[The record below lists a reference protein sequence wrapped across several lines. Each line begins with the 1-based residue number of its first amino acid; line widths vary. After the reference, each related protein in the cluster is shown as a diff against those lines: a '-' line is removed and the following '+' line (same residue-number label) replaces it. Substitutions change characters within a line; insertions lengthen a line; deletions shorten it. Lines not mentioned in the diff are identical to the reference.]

1 MVKDRSSITTR
12 ALLRSFQRVRA
23 AQTTSAETDAFFKDL
38 ELVRHL
44 DTDLS
49 IKSGALLAFQGLI
62 LMSGINPIAASP
74 GSPLSVSP
82 VDAPA
87 VVFVTALGVALLA
100 LAATFCVR
108 CIMIGEYFD
117 DSGLEDDPDGVAVR
131 MLAAHCAAIDKE
143 KSLLAKAVLWT
154 YAGGAAMVVAFFWAL
169 IGKWI

>member
-1 MVKDRSSITTR
+1 MEKDRSTISTR
-12 ALLRSFQRVRA
+12 ALLRAFQRARA
-23 AQTTSAETDAFFKDL
+23 AQSTSAEAEALFRDL

-62 LMSGINPIAASP
+62 LMAGINPIAASP

-82 VDAPA
+82 VDAYG
-87 VVFVTALGVALLA
+87 VVLVTAIGVGLLA
-100 LAATFCVR
+100 WAATFCVR
-108 CIMIGEYFD
+108 CIMIGEHFD
-117 DSGLEDDPDGVAVR
+117 DNGLENDPDGVAVR
-131 MLAAHCAAIDKE
+131 MLAAYCAAIDKE
-143 KSLLAKAVLWT
+143 KTLLAKGVLWT

>member
-1 MVKDRSSITTR
+1 MEKDRSRITTR
-12 ALLRSFQRVRA
+12 VLLRSFQRVRA
-23 AQTTSAETDAFFKDL
+23 AQATSAEADALFKDL

-49 IKSGALLAFQGLI
+49 IKAGALLAFQGLI
-62 LMSGINPIAASP
+62 LMAGINIITASP

-82 VDAPA
+82 LDAPW
-87 VVFVTALGVALLA
+87 VVLATALGVALLA
-100 LAATFCVR
+100 VAATFCVR

-117 DSGLEDDPDGVAVR
+117 DSGLKDDPDAIAVR

-143 KSLLAKAVLWT
+143 KTLLAKAVLWT

>member
-1 MVKDRSSITTR
+1 MEKDRSRITTR

-23 AQTTSAETDAFFKDL
+23 AQTTSAEADALFKDL
-38 ELVRHL
+38 ELVRHM

-62 LMSGINPIAASP
+62 LMAGINPIAASP
-74 GSPLSVSP
+74 GAPLSVSP
-82 VDAPA
+82 VDAA
-87 VVFVTALGVALLA
+87 GVVLVTALGVALLA
-100 LAATFCVR
+100 VAATFCVR

-117 DSGLEDDPDGVAVR
+117 DSGLKDDPDAIAVR

-143 KSLLAKAVLWT
+143 KTLLAKAVLWT